1 MVPPAGRR
9 HWQPFLPLVFLL
21 LFLLLLHL
29 DSIQAFAAPRTPPL
43 KQYFAPCSAG
53 LATALGQELLG
64 PQIGAA
70 KVDVQ
75 KRGCAFLATEEM
87 AYKALLWSRTANG
100 IWQLMVRQRG
110 VQNRDDLY
118 DMARRVEW
126 PEAMSVDDSLAVQCV
141 LGGGEVSQDITHTH
155 YSSLTIKNAV
165 VDNFRERTG
174 GKRPN
179 VDAEDPVLPLVL
191 FLQNDEAWL
200 YRSLSGISSLHKR
213 GYRLQMHKSS
223 LRETTA
229 AALLLLAGYNPTE
242 HMLIDPMCGSGT
254 IAIEA
259 ALIARQIAPGLL
271 RLKRERDLSVLTPSR
286 WPDTDQALLKKVVL
300 EAKKQEL
307 PQAPLPIL
315 ANDWHPA
322 AIELAKRDAGTA
334 GVFHDLAFSNED
346 VMDFD
351 LSLNRQDQKAKK
363 MVVCNPPWDLRL
375 NEGAAESWEALGRFL
390 KREAGDSDAFLLSGN
405 PEVTRGLC
413 MKVKM
418 KIPIDQA
425 GMSLRLL
432 HYHVLPPKPP
442 RVDRGE
448 EEEGG
453 REGGRR
459 RVDDFNRDS
468 PSPQPVRRGLSSSSR
483 PTAND
488 DGYGPTTMT
497 SAASFPLSSSSSPSS
512 SVSRKDAI
520 SSSSTM
526 LMMGALLGTGAWQ
539 RPKPP
544 AAAAAAAAAAPSSSI
559 TNPYDSYALN
569 YDDLDGGGAARW
581 LGLDAARQ
589 ELIGRAH
596 GRVLECG
603 VGTGLNLPFYNFKN
617 LVELDA
623 IDLSPGMLR
632 MARVKALG
640 LGEERVRFQEMDVSK
655 LMFADGSFD
664 CVCDTFS
671 LCVYPDPLQALKEM
685 ARVCKPGVGRVL
697 LLENSR
703 SDLAP
708 IAAYQDATAGVVAH
722 NGGKGCQYNQN
733 VPKLAQAAGLQ
744 VVGKKSLAGGLF
756 TMLECRRTV

>member
-1 MVPPAGRR
+1 
-9 HWQPFLPLVFLL
+9 
-21 LFLLLLHL
+21 
-29 DSIQAFAAPRTPPL
+29 
-43 KQYFAPCSAG
+43 
-53 LATALGQELLG
+53 
-64 PQIGAA
+64 
-70 KVDVQ
+70 VQ
-75 KRGCAFLATEEM
+75 KRGCAFLATEEV

-213 GYRLQMHKSS
+213 GYRQQMHKSS

-229 AALLLLAGYNPTE
+229 AALLLLAGYNPTQ
-242 HMLIDPMCGSGT
+242 HTLIDPMCGSGT

-300 EAKKQEL
+300 EAKNQEL
-307 PQAPLPIL
+307 PQAPLPIF

-322 AIELAKRDAGTA
+322 AIELAKRDAGSA
-334 GVFHDLAFSNED
+334 GVFHDLTCSNED
-346 VMDFD
+346 VMD
-351 LSLNRQDQKAKK
+351 LNLNLNQKPDNNN
-363 MVVCNPPWDLRL
+363 MVICNPPWDLRL

-405 PEVTRGLC
+405 PEVTRELC
-413 MKVKM
+413 MKVKR

-432 HYHVLPPKPP
+432 HYHVLPPKAP

-448 EEEGG
+448 DEGEGG

-459 RVDDFNRDS
+459 RGDDFDKS
-468 PSPQPVRRGLSSSSR
+468 SSPQQARRASSSSSPSSSPRQSR
-483 PTAND
+483 PAAND
-488 DGYGPTTMT
+488 DGYGPTTMMSAAT
-497 SAASFPLSSSSSPSS
+497 AAASFPPSSSSSSPSISSSFSSSSLSSSFSSSSFSSSFSSLS
-512 SVSRKDAI
+512 SVSRKDAMI
-520 SSSSTM
+520 TSASSTILM
-526 LMMGALLGTGAWQ
+526 LGALLGTGAWQ
-539 RPKPP
+539 RPKQ
-544 AAAAAAAAAAPSSSI
+544 AAAAAGGTITPSSPSSSI
-559 TNPYDSYALN
+559 KNPYDSYASN

-603 VGTGLNLPFYNFKN
+603 VGTGLNLPFYNFKKGESLEPVA
-617 LVELDA
+617 LVA

-632 MARVKALG
+632 EARAKAARLG
-640 LGEERVRFQEMDVSK
+640 LGEERVRFQEMDVAK
-655 LMFADGSFD
+655 LMFSDGSFD

-671 LCVYPDPLQALKEM
+671 LCVYLDPLQALKEM
-685 ARVCKPGVGRVL
+685 ARVCKPGSGRVL

-708 IAAYQDATAGVVAH
+708 LAAYQDATASVVAR
-722 NGGKGCQYNQN
+722 NGGKGCVYNQD

-756 TMLECRRTV
+756 TMLECTRTV